1 MRRIAVGIG
10 VVALSFALVGSFAVG
25 VGAAE
30 SNGGETNAS
39 FGAEISSF
47 MQASDTETTA
57 EIDDGTFDIAMN
69 RSTDPEQRRAL
80 IENRTDRLEERNREL
95 RAQRDEIGEERSVRS
110 HAVATRVAVGASG
123 LERAANRTE
132 RAARE
137 TGTDLG
143 RIGALRSSARELHGP
158 DIVGLTPGVAGPPGE
173 NVRGPPDAGPG
184 GNRSMGEQS
193 GAPNPTANRSG
204 VAEGNGS
211 EDPPDAGD
219 SGERSGSSGESDD
232 RGGSGPPDGVG
243 GADRSD
249 GSDSERSDSDS
260 NGGGGDGESFGPPP
274 SDESGPPD
282 RSDGGIHRA
291 MTDPMA
297 KTAKTRTKPA
307 ITARMRPQ
315 AVIEAIEDGNVPSRY
330 PFSFSDP
337 TDVRWTPRH
346 S

>member
-1 MRRIAVGIG
+1 MRRTAVGIG

-57 EIDDGTFDIAMN
+57 ELDDGTFDIAMN

-110 HAVATRVAVGASG
+110 RAVATRVAVGASG

-137 TGTDLG
+137 TGADLG
-143 RIGALRSSARELHGP
+143 RIGALRSSARELRGP
-158 DIVGLTPGVAGPPGE
+158 DIVGLTPGVAGPPE
-173 NVRGPPDAGPG
+173 AGPG

-193 GAPNPTANRSG
+193 GAPNPAANRSG
-204 VAEGNGS
+204 VAEGNES
-211 EDPPDAGD
+211 EDPPGAGG
-219 SGERSGSSGESDD
+219 SGERSGSSDESGD
-232 RGGSGPPDGVG
+232 RDGSGPPDGVS

-260 NGGGGDGESFGPPP
+260 NGGGGGGESSGPPP

-282 RSDGGIHRA
+282 RSDEGDPPSDDGSDGQDRESSDEASDNGPHGVSGGDRG
-291 MTDPMA
+291 D
-297 KTAKTRTKPA
+297 RG
-307 ITARMRPQ
+307 R
-315 AVIEAIEDGNVPSRY
+315 
-330 PFSFSDP
+330 
-337 TDVRWTPRH
+337 
-346 S
+346 